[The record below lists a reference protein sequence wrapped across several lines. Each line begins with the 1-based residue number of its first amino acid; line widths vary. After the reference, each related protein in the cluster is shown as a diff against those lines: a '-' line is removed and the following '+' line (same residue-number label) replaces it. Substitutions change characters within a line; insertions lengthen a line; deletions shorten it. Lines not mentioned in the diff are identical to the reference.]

1 MCVYKYI
8 YIHIYIYIGS
18 VSESVNFRGYMHAT
32 TTYEKKNTGKKR
44 SHLRLDNTL
53 CYIHYP
59 ETFQVEGLGFGC
71 LGLRKRFWGNSEKPQ
86 CPASSTSQVSKL
98 SAALGTQG

>member
-71 LGLRKRFWGNSEKPQ
+71 WG
-86 CPASSTSQVSKL
+86 
-98 SAALGTQG
+98 